1 MGKYKTLV
9 NNTIIFAVCNFT
21 SKLLVFIMLPFYTA
35 ELSKEEF
42 GASDMILTT
51 IGLLQPFLTLCV
63 AEACL
68 RFAIDKSEDTCQ
80 VFSITIKVVLF
91 GVLFLFILYPFL
103 SLISSIRD
111 YYVWFVLLYI
121 AQTINL
127 VLNMFCRGINRVKLV
142 GVAGVVSSFC
152 AVGSNIILLFV
163 LHLGV
168 VGYVLSF
175 IIAYTIANT
184 VMFVGGEMCQYITKQ
199 TPMPLAKEMMS
210 YSIPLM
216 PNQLGWWVN
225 QSSNRYFLNA
235 FCTVA
240 DVGIYSAAAK
250 LPSIID
256 VFRGF
261 FVQAWQLSMISEF
274 ENNESKAFFI
284 NIFKVYNTFI
294 ILSCSLLIVLS
305 KVVAHMLYSE
315 AFFEAWNYTP
325 LLLLGILFS
334 SLIAYY
340 SPIYLA
346 YKKTSVL
353 FRFTLA
359 GAATTILLN
368 WLLVPKMSI
377 YGAAIGTVGSS
388 FVIFTLMAHHSKKY
402 VDFGKAGRKY
412 YLSYLVITI
421 QTLII
426 TFLHVEPYGFWSLLC
441 LVSLFAISIK
451 DLKELF
457 SFASNSV
464 FNKNHSL

>member
-1 MGKYKTLV
+1 MGKYKTLL

-42 GASDMILTT
+42 GTSDMILTT
-51 IGLLQPFLTLCV
+51 IGLLQPFLTLGI

-68 RFAIDKSEDTCQ
+68 RFSLDKDKNTCQ
-80 VFSITIKVVLF
+80 VFSITMKVVLYGIF
-91 GVLFLFILYPFL
+91 ILLFLYPLLSFIP
-103 SLISSIRD
+103 SIRD
-111 YYVWFVLLYI
+111 YYVWFIQLYI
-121 AQTINL
+121 IQAINH

-142 GVAGVVSSFC
+142 GIAGVVSSFS
-152 AVGSNIILLFV
+152 AVGANIILLFV

-168 VGYVLSF
+168 IGYVLSF
-175 IIAYTIANT
+175 IIAYTISSI
-184 VMFVGGEMCQYITKQ
+184 VMFVGGKMYQYLTKQ
-199 TPMPLAKEMMS
+199 TPMPLAKEMLR

-240 DVGIYSAAAK
+240 DVGIYSAASRM
-250 LPSIID
+250 PSIID

-274 ENNESKAFFI
+274 EKKESRAFFV
-284 NIFKVYNTFI
+284 NIFKIYNTFI
-294 ILSCSLLIVLS
+294 ILSCSLLTIFS
-305 KVVAHMLYSE
+305 KVVASLLYSE
-315 AFFEAWNYTP
+315 SFFEAWNYTP
-325 LLLLGILFS
+325 LLLLGVLFS

-346 YKKTSVL
+346 YKKTTIL

-359 GAATTILLN
+359 GAVVTVMLN
-368 WLLVPKMSI
+368 WLLVPLLSI

-388 FVIFTLMAHHSKKY
+388 FVIFALMAYYSKRY
-402 VDFGKAGRKY
+402 VDIGNTDHKY
-412 YLSYLVITI
+412 YVSYIVITI
-421 QTLII
+421 QTLMI
-426 TFLHVEPYGFWSLLC
+426 TFFHVEPYGIWSLLC
-441 LVSLFAISIK
+441 FTCLVAISFE
-451 DLKELF
+451 DLKVMYKATVTVIKKKYF
-457 SFASNSV
+457 
-464 FNKNHSL
+464 

>member
-35 ELSKEEF
+35 ELSAEEF
-42 GASDMILTT
+42 GSSDMILTT
-51 IGLLQPFLTLCV
+51 VGLLQPFLTLGI

-68 RFAIDKSEDTCQ
+68 RFALDKNENTSQ
-80 VFSITIKVVLF
+80 VFSITIKVVLYGIVILSF
-91 GVLFLFILYPFL
+91 LYPLL
-103 SLISSIRD
+103 SLITSIRE
-111 YYVWFVLLYI
+111 YYEWFVFLYI
-121 AQTINL
+121 VQTINL
-127 VLNMFCRGINRVKLV
+127 VLNMFCRGINKVKLV
-142 GVAGVVSSFC
+142 GIAGIVSSFS

-163 LHLGV
+163 LHWGV

-175 IIAYTIANT
+175 IIAYSISSI
-184 VMFVGGEMCQYITKQ
+184 VMFVGGEMYRYITKL
-199 TPMPLAKEMMS
+199 TPMPLAKEMMR
-210 YSIPLM
+210 YSIPLV

-240 DVGIYSAAAK
+240 DVGIYSAASK
-250 LPSIID
+250 MPSIID
-256 VFRGF
+256 VFRSF

-274 ENNESKAFFI
+274 ENKESNAFFI
-284 NIFKVYNTFI
+284 NIFKIYNTFI
-294 ILSCSLLIVLS
+294 VLICSMLIVLS
-305 KVVAHMLYSE
+305 KVVAHLLYSDS
-315 AFFEAWNYTP
+315 FFEAWNYTP

-340 SPIYLA
+340 TPIYLA
-346 YKKTSVL
+346 YKKTAII

-368 WLLVPKMSI
+368 WILVPSMSI
-377 YGAAIGTVGSS
+377 YGAAIGTIGSS
-388 FVIFTLMAHHSKKY
+388 FVVFILMAHHSRKY
-402 VDFGKAGRKY
+402 IDIGSAGRKY
-412 YLSYLVITI
+412 YLSYLVIAI

-426 TFLHVEPYGFWSLLC
+426 TFLHVEPHGFWSLLC
-441 LVSLFAISIK
+441 FFCLIVISKK

-457 SFASNSV
+457 NFAANSV
-464 FNKNHSL
+464 LKKKSS